1 MQKRKSYEPLDAAI
15 IGKATS
21 FPVTVLEETDS
32 TNTEA
37 RRRILVGAT
46 EPCFL
51 FAETQSAGRGR
62 MGRSFYSP
70 HGTGIYLTLSFP
82 APHTEADPLPITT
95 AAAVATH
102 RAIFRATGIS
112 TGIKWVNDLIYK
124 DRKVAGI
131 LAESMTVEDTRYV
144 ILGVGINLSTEEF
157 PEELSDVAGSLAKS
171 SKGLRNRLAAA
182 LCAEW
187 ERLTAPLADK
197 AWLSE
202 YRAHSTVL
210 GRRVVYTENGV
221 RHEAEALAIDERGGL
236 FVRHADGSE
245 RTLSSGEIS
254 LRTEQ

>member
-1 MQKRKSYEPLDAAI
+1 MQSQKTYEPLDAAR
-15 IGKATS
+15 IGRETS
-21 FPVTVLEETDS
+21 LPVTVLEETDS

-37 RRRILVGAT
+37 RRRILAGAT
-46 EPCFL
+46 EPHFL

-70 HGTGIYLTLSFP
+70 RGTGIYLTLSFP
-82 APHTEADPLPITT
+82 APKGGGDPLPITT

-131 LAESMTVEDTRYV
+131 LAESMISEDTRYV

-157 PEELSDVAGSLAKS
+157 PEELSGVAGSLTQAS
-171 SKGLRNRLAAA
+171 VGLRNRLAAA
-182 LCAEW
+182 LCTEW
-187 ERLTAPLADK
+187 ERLTDPLAGED
-197 AWLSE
+197 WLAE

-210 GRRVVYTENGV
+210 GKRIVYTENGV
-221 RHEAEALAIDERGGL
+221 RHEAEAMGIDQRGGL
-236 FVRHADGSE
+236 CVRHADGSE

-254 LRTEQ
+254 LRTQV